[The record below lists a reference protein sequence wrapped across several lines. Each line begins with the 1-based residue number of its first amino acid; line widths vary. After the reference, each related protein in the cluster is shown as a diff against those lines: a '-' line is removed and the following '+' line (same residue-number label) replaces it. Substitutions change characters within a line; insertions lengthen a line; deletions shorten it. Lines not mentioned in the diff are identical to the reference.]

1 MTTIAALNVRLGMDA
16 SNFSQGVNLA
26 RGEVAKVTQIM
37 RQSVPNTERLKS
49 SLDLLNRSFSDT
61 GKQTK
66 QYANAVDFLNKKYG
80 ETEKA
85 IGTQNRLIEGAKRL
99 AAAWL
104 GFQGAKSIV
113 TIAAEIE
120 NASVQFEVL
129 TGSAQAAQNILA
141 EMRTFAAASPLSL
154 SAVQKSAQVLM
165 SFGTATDQV
174 MGKVR
179 LLGDITGGNQFRF
192 EMLSLAYAQASA
204 AGRLMGQDLLQ
215 MVNAGFNPL
224 LEISDMTGESM
235 LQLKKRMEAGE
246 ISIQMVD
253 AAMARATGQGGR
265 FAGMTDKM
273 SKTASGAYSQM
284 LSAVQEL
291 AGTIGEDFLP
301 YLAATANAIEKI
313 VRSIMAFYNG
323 MTATQ
328 KSILAGVVT
337 FISLAAVIAAAS
349 TALAVFTAATK
360 AASIGQAI
368 LLSLSGP
375 KGWAMLAAGAVAAGV
390 AIYGIYKAYNQVNEA
405 AKQTDQQA
413 QVMKGTFASLAASVD
428 SAISASIDADRRRKK
443 EFSDSLAA
451 LGTYSETMAG
461 LQQEIIKLKYTE
473 DELYE
478 IRLRSQ
484 GLNDVQV
491 AQVKVLRDQVK
502 ELERKKQLGEEFA
515 KSQENAL
522 AAAKQF
528 FDAEKRAEEEKR
540 QRAIQGPG
548 TAEAGSSEAAKIIAE
563 AFNRDQQ
570 AKAGKPKEPG
580 QKEFIAKAQ
589 ELLIAEAENRKKQ
602 EELMRAMKK
611 ATDTML
617 DTRAKLFRN

>member
-1 MTTIAALNVRLGMDA
+1 MADMVKFNQV
-16 SNFSQGVNLA
+16 
-26 RGEVAKVTQIM
+26 
-37 RQSVPNTERLKS
+37 
-49 SLDLLNRSFSDT
+49 
-61 GKQTK
+61 
-66 QYANAVDFLNKKYG
+66 
-80 ETEKA
+80 
-85 IGTQNRLIEGAKRL
+85 
-99 AAAWL
+99 
-104 GFQGAKSIV
+104 
-113 TIAAEIE
+113 
-120 NASVQFEVL
+120 
-129 TGSAQAAQNILA
+129 
-141 EMRTFAAASPLSL
+141 SPLSL
-154 SAVQKSAQVLM
+154 GAIQQGGKTLLT
-165 SFGTATDQV
+165 FGVETEKV
-174 MGKVR
+174 MGIVEK
-179 LLGDITGGNQFRF
+179 LGAMTGGNAEKFK
-192 EMLSLAYAQASA
+192 MLTLAYSQTSA
-204 AGRLMGQDLLQ
+204 AGKLMGQDLNQMKEHGLHPLKLMAEMTGQ
-215 MVNAGFNPL
+215 SFEHFQKMMEEGKFTIEMVNQTI
-224 LEISDMTGESM
+224 EY
-235 LQLKKRMEAGE
+235 
-246 ISIQMVD
+246 
-253 AAMARATGQGGR
+253 ATGVNGR
-265 FAGMTDKM
+265 FNGMNERM
-273 SKTASGAYSQM
+273 GKTATGAYNQM
-284 LSAVQEL
+284 MSAIEEL
-291 AGTIGEDFLP
+291 AGTIGKDFLP

-328 KSILAGVVT
+328 KSILAGVAT

-375 KGWAMLAAGAVAAGV
+375 KGWALLAAGAVAAGV

-405 AKQTDQQA
+405 AKQTEEQA

-428 SAISASIDADRRRKK
+428 SAISASIDSDRRRKK
-443 EFSDSLAA
+443 EFNDSLAA
-451 LGTYSETMAG
+451 LGAYSETMAG

-548 TAEAGSSEAAKIIAE
+548 TAEVGSSEAAKIIAE
-563 AFNRDQQ
+563 AFNRQQ
-570 AKAGKPKEPG
+570 QERAGRPKEPG